1 MATKNKK
8 SVIST
13 EIIKYNCTHCDK
25 KKRDTDYYLSDSF
38 LYKARGR
45 LTICKDCIGK
55 LYQSIFS
62 VTNSDKITM
71 YKLCRK
77 LDIPFIHSLFDI
89 AVKESNR
96 KSTDIYRMYFQ
107 KMNSLGK
114 TNNYSGT
121 FDDGEDLD
129 QSGNREVGNVEG
141 IQQDLMD
148 GFTVDKDMVLKWGPD
163 LPVEDY
169 WFLEK
174 KYSEYD
180 TEYTLDSMNL
190 RDYIREACFIHLTKE
205 KKRKN
210 GETVKSELDMLD
222 KLHGSC
228 NLKPN
233 QETGMNSI
241 EQATFGTLIKKW
253 ENEHPI
259 PEPDEAW
266 KDVNNIKKYVSA
278 YFTGHMSKLMGI
290 DAGVTQEYIDEME
303 KYTVREGDPYED

>member
-1 MATKNKK
+1 MAKSKK
-8 SVIST
+8 SVINK
-13 EIIKYNCTHCDK
+13 EVKIYECTCCGKEK
-25 KKRDTDYYLSDSF
+25 KETDYYLSESF
-38 LYKARGR
+38 LNKARGR
-45 LTICKDCIGK
+45 LPICKDCIGE
-55 LYQSIFS
+55 LYISIFS
-62 VTNSDKITM
+62 ITNSDKVTM
-71 YKLCRK
+71 FRLCRK

-96 KSTDIYRMYFQ
+96 KGWDIYKVYFQ

-114 TNNYSGT
+114 ANNYSGT

-129 QSGNREVGNVEG
+129 EKGNRESNNVEG
-141 IQQDLMD
+141 IEQDLMSD
-148 GFTVDKDMVLKWGPD
+148 FEITTDMVLKWGTG
-163 LPVEDY
+163 LPIEDY
-169 WFLEK
+169 WFLEN

-210 GETVKSELDMLD
+210 GESVKAELDMLD

-241 EQATFGTLIKKW
+241 EQATFGTLIKRW

-259 PEPDEAW
+259 PEPDPLW

-278 YFTGHMSKLMGI
+278 YYTGHMSKLVGI
-290 DAGVTQEYIDEME
+290 DAGVTQEYIDELN
-303 KYTVREGDPYED
+303 KYTVNEGDPYED